1 MKGFYLAGLV
11 INTMF
16 TVVALAAPT
25 NEFGLMISRTGT
37 PIHHSSPSINSDNQ
51 LVIDATNRDKFA
63 GYWALDNLVIAGS
76 TKNGV
81 SHNYLTIDN
90 TSHRLEISSK
100 KEEWL
105 ASSPDYTVDFGGYLE
120 PSSNRGFIAVLEN
133 NEYGLYTDEYVPPA
147 NTIWYPFSLVIV
159 YNNYTLPTVSHTST
173 PATSLET
180 FVTQPSSLTLDT
192 STASTTVT
200 LTVPPTISSPAIPTD
215 AVNTTLPVLSN
226 SSSTATVS
234 PIAQVNSGN
243 VISLNGFNIFVCG
256 IIVAGLIQTTM

>member
-1 MKGFYLAGLV
+1 MRGFYLAGLV

-16 TVVALAAPT
+16 NVVALAAPT

-37 PIHHSSPSINSDNQ
+37 PIHHLSPSINSANQ
-51 LVIDATNRDKFA
+51 LVIDATNTDKFA
-63 GYWALDNLVIAGS
+63 GYWTLDNLVIAGGA
-76 TKNGV
+76 KHRV

-100 KEEWL
+100 KETWL

-173 PATSLET
+173 PATLET
-180 FVTQPSSLTLDT
+180 FGTQSSSLTLDT
-192 STASTTVT
+192 SSASTTVT
-200 LTVPPTISSPAIPTD
+200 LTVPPTIISSAIPPD
-215 AVNTTLPVLSN
+215 AVNTILPVLSN
-226 SSSTATVS
+226 SSSTATTS

-243 VISLNGFNIFVCG
+243 AISLNGFNVFVCG
-256 IIVAGLIQTTM
+256 IIVARLIQTTM